1 MVAPNLVTSSADL
14 AAGSSEDPHDRTNE
28 HEHHAEKPHGI
39 GVADVVVGEGDIYN
53 SGAAV
58 PRDQARL
65 AVDEIEV
72 KLRRFLDDTFR
83 SKLGKDY
90 WKRAVPGDV
99 QAKIKE
105 RITEGNRSKIVV
117 RIEDTLIRFQYA
129 DLMDLQKIVDKNWEL
144 FENTFGSRD
153 ALRSHFLALKN
164 YRNPLG
170 HARDI
175 DIVEQKQG
183 EAAIV
188 WFRRAVNMPIEDPVA
203 DVEPEM
209 ATGRA

>member
-1 MVAPNLVTSSADL
+1 
-14 AAGSSEDPHDRTNE
+14 
-28 HEHHAEKPHGI
+28 
-39 GVADVVVGEGDIYN
+39 VGEGDIYE

-72 KLRRFLDDTFR
+72 KLRRLLNTIFR
-83 SKLGKDY
+83 SELGEDY
-90 WKRAVPGDV
+90 WKTAVPGDV

-105 RITEGNRSKIVV
+105 RVTERNRSKIVV
-117 RIEDTLIRFQYA
+117 RIEDPLIRLQYA
-129 DLMDLQKIVDKNWEL
+129 DLMDLHKIVDKNWDL
-144 FENTFGSRD
+144 FKNRFESRD
-153 ALRSHFLALKN
+153 ALKSHFLALKN

-183 EAAIV
+183 EAAII
-188 WFRRAVNMPIEDPVA
+188 WFRRAVVDMAIESTLVA
-203 DVEPEM
+203 DAEQQTTT
-209 ATGRA
+209 A